1 MFSQQ
6 LKAFEKFLFGY
17 KRIYTLRH
25 IQTSRSSLSSKL
37 FSIMTITFEMSGG
50 FASLPAL
57 SSPVTIDTAQIEP
70 QTRTELESLVRLSR
84 FFDQP
89 SRSTPAK
96 GAADYRTYTITVQD
110 GARVY
115 TIQLT
120 DPITDINLEQLVS
133 RLRVMARKTTP

>member
-1 MFSQQ
+1 
-6 LKAFEKFLFGY
+6 
-17 KRIYTLRH
+17 
-25 IQTSRSSLSSKL
+25 
-37 FSIMTITFEMSGG
+37 MTITFEMSGG
-50 FASLPAL
+50 FAHLPAL
-57 SSPVTIDTAQIEP
+57 GGPVTIDTAQIEP
-70 QTRTELESLVRLSR
+70 DARNELESLVRRSR

-89 SRSTPAK
+89 LRGPTPAK

-110 GARVY
+110 GPRVY

>member
-1 MFSQQ
+1 
-6 LKAFEKFLFGY
+6 
-17 KRIYTLRH
+17 
-25 IQTSRSSLSSKL
+25 
-37 FSIMTITFEMSGG
+37 MTITFEMSGG
-50 FASLPAL
+50 FAHLPAL
-57 SSPVTIDTAQIEP
+57 SRPVTIDTAQLEP
-70 QTRTELESLVRLSR
+70 QFRTELESLVRQSR

-89 SRSTPAK
+89 TYPIPAK

-110 GARVY
+110 GSRVH

>member
-1 MFSQQ
+1 
-6 LKAFEKFLFGY
+6 
-17 KRIYTLRH
+17 
-25 IQTSRSSLSSKL
+25 
-37 FSIMTITFEMSGG
+37 MTITFEMSGG
-50 FASLPAL
+50 FAHLPAL
-57 SSPVTIDTAQIEP
+57 SRPVTIDTAQLEP
-70 QTRTELESLVRLSR
+70 QFRTELESLVRQSW

-89 SRSTPAK
+89 TYLTPTK

-110 GARVY
+110 GSHVH

>member
-1 MFSQQ
+1 
-6 LKAFEKFLFGY
+6 
-17 KRIYTLRH
+17 
-25 IQTSRSSLSSKL
+25 
-37 FSIMTITFEMSGG
+37 MTITFEMSGG
-50 FASLPAL
+50 FAHLPAL
-57 SSPVTIDTAQIEP
+57 SRPVTIDTAQIEP
-70 QTRTELESLVRLSR
+70 QARTELESLVRQSR

-89 SRSTPAK
+89 AQPTPAK

-110 GARVY
+110 GSRVY

>member
-1 MFSQQ
+1 M
-6 LKAFEKFLFGY
+6 
-17 KRIYTLRH
+17 I
-25 IQTSRSSLSSKL
+25 
-37 FSIMTITFEMSGG
+37 ITFEMSGG
-50 FASLPAL
+50 FAHLPAL
-57 SSPVTIDTAQIEP
+57 SRPVAIDTAQIEP
-70 QTRTELESLVRLSR
+70 QARTELESLVRQSR

-89 SRSTPAK
+89 THPTPAK

-110 GARVY
+110 GPRVY